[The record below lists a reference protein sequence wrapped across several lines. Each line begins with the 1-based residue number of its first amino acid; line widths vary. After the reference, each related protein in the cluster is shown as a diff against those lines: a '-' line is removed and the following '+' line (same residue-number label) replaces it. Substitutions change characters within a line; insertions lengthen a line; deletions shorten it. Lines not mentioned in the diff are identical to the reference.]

1 MEAMKTAISTVL
13 DFIIDTL
20 SGSQDTPTT
29 PDSIEQIIKNNPVEV
44 FEKDFF
50 IKNWSSTFTSL
61 ESSTENI
68 CVYSLVLWND
78 EVHSFNEVIATVCEV
93 LEISPAEGKLIAERI
108 DAYVIILTFVHFLPI
123 FVRVEKL

>member
-61 ESSTENI
+61 ESSTEDI

-108 DAYVIILTFVHFLPI
+108 DAYVIILTFIHFLPI